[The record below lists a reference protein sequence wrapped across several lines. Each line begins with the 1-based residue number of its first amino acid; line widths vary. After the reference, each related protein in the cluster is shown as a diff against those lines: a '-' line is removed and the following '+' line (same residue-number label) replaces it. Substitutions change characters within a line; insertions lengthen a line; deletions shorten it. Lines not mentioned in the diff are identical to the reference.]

1 MPKSLYSAEAAVLR
15 RRLRAVREQFGV
27 TQVALS
33 DALGRSQTFI
43 SDVERGIRRLDLV
56 ELWQYCG
63 ALGIDL
69 TEFVS
74 DFQSEIETG
83 KSRRHKVVR
92 ADPARRPRKR
102 S

>member
-43 SDVERGIRRLDLV
+43 SDVERGVRRLDLV

-69 TEFVS
+69 TGFVI
-74 DFQSEIETG
+74 DFQAEIES

-102 S
+102 G

>member
-15 RRLRAVREQFGV
+15 RRLRAVREKFGV

-43 SDVERGIRRLDLV
+43 SDVERGVRRLDLV

-69 TEFVS
+69 TGFVS
-74 DFQSEIETG
+74 DFQTEIET

-92 ADPARRPRKR
+92 ADPDRRPRKR